1 MTRKHS
7 AARTLLC
14 SALLLPFA
22 AGAMAQDETPVVPEP
37 PQMPDTPLNGDGSY
51 SAQWSSPEF
60 AQIAGMLAGTW
71 KSNAPIAEFASEDST
86 NTLIT
91 FTPVKLDAYPDAM
104 YVEVAAQDVAYE
116 PYYQAVLQFWKR
128 GSTVHLR
135 TLELKDETRQGSM
148 TGMWMYPGF
157 FPGFKAEDFRGTL
170 DMAMSPSGNGWTGKT
185 SCAYPVNERGA
196 VEMTSELR
204 IEPGSLQVADRFFDA
219 AGAQVSG
226 PAAGSFYG
234 FSKAD
239 HPFVSEQVIDG
250 VWRITMLDLD
260 EGKALAEGDTV
271 GFRYWG
277 YLHDSDNPGY
287 LFDSSENPGRSVL
300 QFVAPGRLINGL
312 QPAIMGLQ
320 AGEWHKFVIRSDQG
334 YLERTAAGGTITPWS
349 DLIFTFQTQ
358 YVQAPPPPPEPVEQG
373 PTPVEGA
380 ADAEQGE
387 DGSDE

>member
-1 MTRKHS
+1 MIRKHP

-22 AGAMAQDETPVVPEP
+22 AVATAQDDTPVVPEP

-51 SAQWSSPEF
+51 TAQWSSPEF
-60 AQIAGMLAGTW
+60 AQIAGMMSGTW
-71 KSNAPIAEFASEDST
+71 KSNAPITEFASEDST

-91 FTPVKLDAYPDAM
+91 FTPVKMDAYPDAM
-104 YVEVAAQDVAYE
+104 YVEVAAEDTAYE

-128 GSTVHLR
+128 GNTVHLR
-135 TLELKDETRQGSM
+135 TLEAKEEARNGAM

-157 FPGFKAEDFRGTL
+157 FPGFRAEDFRGTL
-170 DMAMSPSGNGWTGKT
+170 DMTMAPSGNGWTGKT

-219 AGAQVSG
+219 SGALVSG
-226 PAAGSFYG
+226 PAAGTFYG

-239 HPFVSEQVIDG
+239 HPFVSEQIIDG

-260 EGKALAEGDTV
+260 EGKAIAALDKV

-277 YLHDSDNPGY
+277 YLQASDNPGY
-287 LFDSSENPGRSVL
+287 MFDSSELAGRDVL
-300 QFVAPGRLINGL
+300 RFTAPGRLIEGL

-320 AGEWHKFVIRSDQG
+320 AGEWHRFIIRSDQG
-334 YLERTAAGGTITPWS
+334 YKERPAAGGGIPAWS

-358 YVQAPPPPPEPVEQG
+358 YVEAPPPPPEPAEQG
-373 PTPVEGA
+373 PTPEEGA
-380 ADAEQGE
+380 DDAEQAE